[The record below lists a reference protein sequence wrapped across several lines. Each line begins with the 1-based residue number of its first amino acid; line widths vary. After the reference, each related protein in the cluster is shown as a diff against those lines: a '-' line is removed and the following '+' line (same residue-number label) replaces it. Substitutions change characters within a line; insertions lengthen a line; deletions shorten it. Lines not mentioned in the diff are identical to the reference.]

1 MGSEYG
7 IRIKVHLTQSQRA
20 LLEEKSFSM
29 RWALIEN
36 LRDLKL
42 GLISEC
48 LCESEMTERKI
59 MAAMNKN
66 SGGSVFHCPDCG
78 ALRKSD
84 ILRCR
89 NGLRCRLPF
98 YGTLKTLD
106 MLADKLP
113 LQEKLVESNPA
124 LYYSVIINFGSLRNA
139 MLQLGVQQGLPK
151 EEVPEWREKAKDF
164 FGRVSDIVIAECAG
178 VPINFARSTRKNT
191 GVNRYNHKKHARN
204 ILEDNNRASY

>member
-1 MGSEYG
+1 MSSEHG
-7 IRIKVHLTQSQRA
+7 IKIKVYLTQSQRA

-42 GLISEC
+42 GLVSEC
-48 LCESEMTERKI
+48 PCQSEMTEREI

-66 SGGSVFHCPDCG
+66 GGSSVFYCRNCG

-84 ILRCR
+84 ILRCQ

-113 LQEKLVESNPA
+113 LQEKLVESDPA
-124 LYYSVIINFGSLRNA
+124 LYYSIIINFGSVRNA
-139 MLQLGVQQGLPK
+139 LLQIGVQQGIPK
-151 EEVPEWREKAKDF
+151 EEVPEWQEKSKEF

-178 VPINFARSTRKNT
+178 VSINFAHFARRNT
-191 GVNRYNHKKHARN
+191 GINCYNHKKYVRSV
-204 ILEDNNRASY
+204 LEESNRASY